1 MNQLHDRHGKYIA
14 WVIIIIALGVLWY
27 IFFFRVKPVE
37 VINSTQQNTEP
48 AVQTSVVR
56 DPLDKV
62 ITETGEFYDIS
73 IHYPEFGILGVDN
86 EIMKYVNNAQIEFKK
101 SFAYGIDDDLKS
113 SLFTGE
119 ARGSLNITFEI
130 KKTKGITTAVF
141 HGWEYTGG
149 AHQNPFIFTI
159 HIGDDGK
166 LLDLNDVFTVPAST
180 YLEIL
185 SKRAFAQFS
194 EDYKE
199 AFFSEGATSNPENWN
214 LWYIQDGKLVIL
226 FTAYQVAPYV
236 NGEPELSIPLSEM
249 KDIIKPLFI
258 E

>member
-1 MNQLHDRHGKYIA
+1 MNQLHDRHGKYVA
-14 WVIIIIALGVLWY
+14 WVIIIIALGVLSY

-37 VINSTQQNTEP
+37 VINSTQQNTD
-48 AVQTSVVR
+48 SVALGVVNGVS
-56 DPLDKV
+56 DKQ
-62 ITETGEFYDIS
+62 INETGDIYK
-73 IHYPEFGILGVDN
+73 ITINYPEFGISVVDA
-86 EIMKYVNNAQIEFKK
+86 EIMRYITNAQTEFKK
-101 SFAYGIDDDLKS
+101 TFTDADDVIRDMFSGDSKAFLTIS
-113 SLFTGE
+113 Y
-119 ARGSLNITFEI
+119 EI
-130 KKTKGITTAVF
+130 KKSKGITTAVF
-141 HGWEYTGG
+141 HGSEYTGG
-149 AHQNPFIFTI
+149 AHPNPFIFTI
-159 HIGDDGK
+159 HVSDDGK

-199 AFFSEGATSNPENWN
+199 ALFSEGATSNPENCN